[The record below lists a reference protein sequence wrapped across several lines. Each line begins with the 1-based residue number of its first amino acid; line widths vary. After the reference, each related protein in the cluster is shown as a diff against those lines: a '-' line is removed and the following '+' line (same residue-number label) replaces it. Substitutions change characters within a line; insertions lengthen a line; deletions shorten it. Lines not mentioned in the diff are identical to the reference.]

1 MQEGNHQ
8 ATRQGR
14 AIRTVAHWLW
24 KPGGAWEWRAS
35 CPESNNCQPR
45 LLYLGKAVGP
55 NRRRK
60 DSVPSHAQ
68 QSHSPEHT
76 WRESLDRKGKEGKEK
91 KNIYE
96 ATEKAA

>member
-1 MQEGNHQ
+1 MTSFMSWKQQLPTQ
-8 ATRQGR
+8 ATLRGQ
-14 AIRTVAHWLW
+14 T
-24 KPGGAWEWRAS
+24 
-35 CPESNNCQPR
+35 
-45 LLYLGKAVGP
+45 VGP

-68 QSHSPEHT
+68 QSRSPEHT